1 MKMGPRV
8 AAAVAIGYVLGRTR
22 RMKFAIMVGSVL
34 AGRKLKTDPKQLL
47 QKAGALAASSP
58 ELNKLSETVRGRLM
72 EAAKEAA
79 TATASNKI
87 DALGE
92 SLIERAEQVRNP
104 SSEHEA
110 SSETAAEEEQS
121 SAGQANGAQREERDS
136 RKDRSPE
143 HDEKTGEDESATD
156 SGSGEQKAPRRRPTQ
171 QRSESQESGAARGRS
186 SGKSGAAG
194 RSSSRSEPRGT
205 PRTRET
211 PSSPRRKRGDGDG

>member
-47 QKAGALAASSP
+47 QKAGTLAASSP
-58 ELNKLSETVRGRLM
+58 ELSKLSETVRGRLM
-72 EAAKEAA
+72 EAAKAAA

-92 SLIERAEQVRNP
+92 SLLERAEQVRNP
-104 SSEHEA
+104 PSGQEA
-110 SSETAAEEEQS
+110 STETAAEDEQPP
-121 SAGQANGAQREERDS
+121 AGDANDSQREARDD
-136 RKDRSPE
+136 RKDSSPPQEEATEE
-143 HDEKTGEDESATD
+143 HESAAD
-156 SGSGEQKAPRRRPTQ
+156 SGDGDQESGRRSTQ
-171 QRSESQESGAARGRS
+171 QRDASQQSGAARGRS
-186 SGKSGAAG
+186 SRKSGSAG
-194 RSSSRSEPRGT
+194 RSSSRSESRGT